1 MVIILIQHFIIICL
15 SLLCLFKSILSLCS
29 SKIYLPFIG
38 KISGYAHVLIL
49 GTLRHSYIYISL
61 TFSFLFFVKVGP
73 LAAHYQVPLRHILL
87 VRIFIPSCSE
97 AKLISDFYMAINLNL
112 LCYPELPV

>member
-1 MVIILIQHFIIICL
+1 MVIILIQPFIIISL

-61 TFSFLFFVKVGP
+61 TFSFVKVGP